1 MNEMM
6 IDLETRDTIP
16 SAIIQSIG
24 AVVWKTVEK
33 DFFGAGWRPMPGLD
47 YEVVE
52 RYYRKPDTK
61 EQEAEGRTQSIAT
74 MKWWAEQDI
83 DAFNEAFSTHDRRP
97 IEEVWRDL
105 LLLAAAHG
113 VTRFWASPCTFD
125 FPILGDFQRMFG
137 LNEIWSYNQMYDVRT
152 VVLESNLSVKNHVP
166 MRPIAGKAHMPVT
179 DCEWQ
184 IDLLTAARQK
194 LKRRVG

>member
-33 DFFGAGWRPMPGLD
+33 DFFVSGDIRPMPGLD

-113 VTRFWASPCTFD
+113 VTRFC
-125 FPILGDFQRMFG
+125 
-137 LNEIWSYNQMYDVRT
+137 VRT